1 MPVTQ
6 REIWE
11 SCQQLP
17 RIVLFHLNSPHVPPK
32 ADLLLYHHLN
42 RLTLHLIPS
51 LWEKQLDYFWIF
63 LEVLF
68 VDIYEPTWWALGT
81 SFKARRVMRVWT
93 QRLCPKL
100 PRYHQ
105 VHRSKEE
112 GRRFLFNMALLVLR
126 QAGFSRPSDNPC
138 MRVKEAYPC
147 SHWPV
152 WSEHDDI
159 SWLMTFNNLYTDHHL
174 QGLESVYVGSSPEI

>member
-1 MPVTQ
+1 MPVTP
-6 REIWE
+6 RESWE
-11 SCQQLP
+11 SCQQLL
-17 RIVLFHLNSPHVPPK
+17 RIVLFHLNSPHFPPE

-42 RLTLHLIPS
+42 RLTLRLVPS
-51 LWEKQLDYFWIF
+51 LWEKRLNYFWIF
-63 LEVLF
+63 LEILF

-93 QRLCPKL
+93 QRVFPKL

-112 GRRFLFNMALLVLR
+112 GRRFLLNMALPALR
-126 QAGFSRPSDNPC
+126 QAGFSRPSDNRC

-147 SHWPV
+147 SHRPV
-152 WSEHDDI
+152 WSEDDDI
-159 SWLMTFNNLYTDHHL
+159 SWLSTIYTQIIIYRD
-174 QGLESVYVGSSPEI
+174 